1 MVLIIG
7 GAYQGKLD
15 YAKEEYGLTDSD
27 VFTCEEGS
35 TAVGFD
41 EKIVDHFERYVLALI
56 KAGQVPERAVGMQ
69 IRANRYKGRIII
81 CDDISQGVVPMDKTE
96 RAWREGV
103 GRTMVKVAQQADKV
117 VRVFCGLPVVLKDE
131 TTGASDQNLA
141 GDESAPAVDPAPKAD
156 GLEAVFAAE
165 VNGAVKS
172 GSETN
177 SAVDPGASGEELKPD
192 DVLHGVKGRGARGG
206 SSHFEQARKAA
217 QAVQEASEAQ
227 VSQAGDFGKQGPDM
241 ADMTPFK
248 NFSFGND
255 ENGLTPEEQFR
266 KMFEKMK
273 AERKEAKEKAAKEAA
288 GKTKSEK

>member
-1 MVLIIG
+1 MILIIG

-69 IRANRYKGRIII
+69 LRANRYRGRIII

-131 TTGASDQNLA
+131 TADSNDQNSA
-141 GDESAPAVDPAPKAD
+141 GAGAAQAAVSASKKD

-165 VNGAVKS
+165 ATGAVKP
-172 GSETN
+172 E
-177 SAVDPGASGEELKPD
+177 
-192 DVLHGVKGRGARGG
+192 DVPHGVKGRGARGG

-217 QAVQEASEAQ
+217 QAAQ
-227 VSQAGDFGKQGPDM
+227 APSAADPAPKADGIDP

-273 AERKEAKEKAAKEAA
+273 AERKAAKEKE
-288 GKTKSEK
+288 

>member
-69 IRANRYKGRIII
+69 LRANRYKGRIII

-117 VRVFCGLPVVLKDE
+117 VRVFCGIPVVLKDE
-131 TTGASDQNLA
+131 TAGEGDQNLV
-141 GDESAPAVDPAPKAD
+141 GDDPVRAEKPAPKAD

-165 VNGAVKS
+165 ANGA
-172 GSETN
+172 
-177 SAVDPGASGEELKPD
+177 
-192 DVLHGVKGRGARGG
+192 VKGRGARGG

-217 QAVQEASEAQ
+217 QAVQA
-227 VSQAGDFGKQGPDM
+227 VSDVNDAKPGSLGKQGPEM

-273 AERKEAKEKAAKEAA
+273 AERKEAKEKAAKETA